1 MVDAPRERAVDGTDT
16 VTFEEFVRARSGALY
31 RTAYL
36 LTGSR
41 ADAEDL
47 VQVALV
53 KLYVG
58 WRKVDRTRSPEAY
71 ARRVLVNA
79 FISGRRPARF
89 TREKLVDAPPEPFG
103 PDGAGPADLETGLT
117 LWPLVRELPPR
128 QRAVVVMRYVGDL
141 SEAEI
146 ADALGMAPGTV
157 KSTASKALKNLRA
170 RMVETGVER

>member
-1 MVDAPRERAVDGTDT
+1 MVDAPIERAADGTDET

-89 TREKLVDAPPEPFG
+89 TREKLVDAPPEPTG
-103 PDGAGPADLETGLT
+103 GAEPADLETGLT

-157 KSTASKALKNLRA
+157 KSTASKALRNLKA
-170 RMVETGVER
+170 RMGETGVDR

>member
-1 MVDAPRERAVDGTDT
+1 M
-16 VTFEEFVRARSGALY
+16 TFEEFVRARSGALY

-89 TREKLVDAPPEPFG
+89 TREKLVDAPPEPPG
-103 PDGAGPADLETGLT
+103 GAEPADLETGLT

-157 KSTASKALKNLRA
+157 KSTASKALRNLKA
-170 RMVETGVER
+170 RMDETGVDR